1 MRARNACVRQ
11 GEPNMINIIDVS
23 RALRVELSVQRVQY
37 AHKEAPRGGFQRETV
52 RYSASRHAARRRT
65 EAVRRLLEA
74 VQTLNMDEFS
84 L

>member
-11 GEPNMINIIDVS
+11 GEPNMVNIIEVS
-23 RALRVELSVQRVQY
+23 RALRVELSGAAGSVRPQRGPTGRIS
-37 AHKEAPRGGFQRETV
+37 ARN
-52 RYSASRHAARRRT
+52 SASRHAARRRT